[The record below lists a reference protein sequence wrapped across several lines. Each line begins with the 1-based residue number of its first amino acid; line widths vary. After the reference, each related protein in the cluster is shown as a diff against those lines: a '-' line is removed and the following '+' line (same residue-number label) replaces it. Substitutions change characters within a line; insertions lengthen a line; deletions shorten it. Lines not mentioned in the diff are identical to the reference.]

1 MKLAPSSMI
10 SQQPASS
17 SSNPPEVMTVKKS
30 ALAFRYRPPTSQHPD
45 SSRAK
50 KPFELTLEFGPQRT
64 GADMESEAI
73 PIIEGDDSTGDEK
86 FVSWN
91 NEGKVY
97 YETSIDAV
105 RWDSANFMAPITG
118 AVLSKVLDFAVEYT
132 TQFPRYQPFEVY
144 DVAQDA
150 TLVRSS
156 GSDDFVW
163 SLFGRLASLNV
174 NLRPLLPQPQRKV
187 RLYVNTSWET
197 DMLQIMQQQTDNNE
211 PPDDSAQGYGTTNAQ
226 EGSQGD
232 TSIPEIPQPMTGK
245 NSYKVIE
252 RIDAV
257 YANKKAAEFFEELY
271 RCGHS
276 IRNQPLYYSSTPI
289 ITSPNETKQ
298 DGANTTEDLAYA
310 QKSIP
315 LASPTTSPQRNQSL
329 SVEKHKKNGTQ
340 VVNSS
345 RPPTSSPN
353 KDRKDRESKNRGMG
367 DFSHLLMSSTTSSLD
382 VPPKNALLSG
392 DGKLM
397 MSTLTTCFE
406 STSTGN
412 VVYLYVDGV
421 SYYRLNL
428 TKPYWNTSILNEPLP
443 APSLYLQGHS
453 DALDWSLAILI
464 LGGFFLGVYF
474 ILIQAGI
481 VKTTPVSVRRCLN
494 TFFRSDRPNL
504 STRGSYNTFR
514 RKKYSDLP
522 ASEDNSIHSEDTD
535 SMEGECGH
543 TSNVY
548 TTDEE
553 DNSDGMDSNGIELR
567 KSSTQ
572 VNVLQD
578 QNSGTF
584 IVEDLLSEKLEP
596 LRTIGTV
603 DDVGGI
609 RLDNNAGSSLDSF
622 GSNLALDTDMV
633 HSRNLQVTD
642 VVERANLKSTTK
654 VAVPVSIAKRIT
666 QERQAAQ
673 RSSLPII

>member
-1 MKLAPSSMI
+1 MI
-10 SQQPASS
+10 Q
-17 SSNPPEVMTVKKS
+17 KS

-73 PIIEGDDSTGDEK
+73 PIIEGDDSTGDGK

-105 RWDSANFMAPITG
+105 PWDSANFMAPITG

-144 DVAQDA
+144 DVAQDV

-187 RLYVNTSWET
+187 RLYVNTSWEN
-197 DMLQIMQQQTDNNE
+197 DMLQMMQQQTLNNE
-211 PPDDSAQGYGTTNAQ
+211 PPEDTAQEYGTTDPQ
-226 EGSQGD
+226 EGSQED
-232 TSIPEIPQPMTGK
+232 VSIPAVTQPMTGRD
-245 NSYKVIE
+245 SYKVVE
-252 RIDAV
+252 RIEAV
-257 YANKKAAEFFEELY
+257 YVNKKVAEFFEELY

-276 IRNQPLYYSSTPI
+276 IRNQPPLYYTSTPVI
-289 ITSPNETKQ
+289 STNQTKQ
-298 DGANTTEDLAYA
+298 EGSNTTQVLTDVH
-310 QKSIP
+310 KSLP
-315 LASPTTSPQRNQSL
+315 AAFPTPSPKRNQTL
-329 SVEKHKKNGTQ
+329 SMGKHKNDTH
-340 VVNSS
+340 VVKKSS
-345 RPPTSSPN
+345 SPTSSPN
-353 KDRKDRESKNRGMG
+353 IDRRARESKSSGIRN
-367 DFSHLLMSSTTSSLD
+367 FSQLLMSSTASSLD
-382 VPPKNALLSG
+382 LPPKNALLSG

-406 STSTGN
+406 STSIGN
-412 VVYLYVDGV
+412 IVYLYVDGV
-421 SYYRLNL
+421 TYYRLNL

-443 APSLYLQGHS
+443 APFLYAQGQS

-474 ILIQAGI
+474 ILIQSGI

-504 STRGSYNTFR
+504 FTNGSYNTFR
-514 RKKYSDLP
+514 SKKYSDLP
-522 ASEDNSIHSEDTD
+522 ASEDNSYYSEDTD
-535 SMEGECGH
+535 SLEGEHNHPSDLNTMDEAGNNDGIY
-543 TSNVY
+543 SNC
-548 TTDEE
+548 
-553 DNSDGMDSNGIELR
+553 IEMR
-567 KSSTQ
+567 ESSTH

-596 LRTIGTV
+596 LRKLRNA
-603 DDVGGI
+603 DDVSDT
-609 RLDNNAGSSLDSF
+609 RLDSKTGSSLKSF
-622 GSNLALDTDMV
+622 GSNLALETDIA
-633 HSRNLQVTD
+633 HSRSLQVTD

-654 VAVPVSIAKRIT
+654 VAVPVSIAKRIS
-666 QERQAAQ
+666 QAKPTAQ
-673 RSSLPII
+673 RSSPQLI